1 LIDEKLPAFAHAY
14 QNGDLTMPRIFLV
27 EDDKAIAKNLILL
40 LRAEGFTVTH
50 APTRKDALAA
60 LAGNKFD
67 LALIDIS
74 LPDGNGFSICTEIK
88 AVQDIPVIFLTASG
102 DEASVVTGL
111 TMGADDYITKPFRPR
126 ELIARIGTALRKR
139 GRAESDFNVNGLHVD
154 MASGVVK
161 KNGSEVFLS
170 ALEYRLL
177 LVFISNPKS
186 ILTRGRLLDELWDAA
201 GELVNDNTLTV
212 YIKRLREKIEN
223 DPANPQIILTVRGT
237 GYRLGTEHVSE

>member
-1 LIDEKLPAFAHAY
+1 MK
-14 QNGDLTMPRIFLV
+14 RIFLV
-27 EDDKAIAKNLILL
+27 EDDKTIAKNLILL
-40 LRAEGFTVTH
+40 LRSEGFTVTH
-50 APTRKDALAA
+50 APTRGDALAP

-74 LPDGNGFSICTEIK
+74 LPDGNGFTVCTEIK
-88 AVQDIPVIFLTASG
+88 ETQDVPVIFLTASG

-111 TMGADDYITKPFRPR
+111 NMGADDYITKPFRPR
-126 ELIARIGTALRKR
+126 ELIARIGTALRKS
-139 GRAESDFNVNGLHVD
+139 GRSGSAFEIGGLHVD
-154 MASGVVK
+154 TASGVVK

-186 ILTRGRLLDELWDAA
+186 IITRGRLLDELWDAA
-201 GELVNDNTLTV
+201 GEFVNDNTLTV

-237 GYRLGTEHVSE
+237 GYRLGDGYASE